1 MLRPTLRIF
10 ALVLAFTV
18 APQVFADDQDDIK
31 DPHKGVLVQKDR
43 QNSYHL
49 DHRGAQLDQQGG
61 QHLVEHQDLAK
72 QLRDLLDQ
80 RKDHLG
86 KLGYPGA
93 HQAGQI
99 EKRKAQ
105 LDQNQNCAPTCPR
118 SRS

>member
-18 APQVFADDQDDIK
+18 ASQVFADDQHDIK
-31 DPHKGVLVQKDR
+31 DLHKGVLVQKDR
-43 QNSYHL
+43 QNGYHL
-49 DHRGAQLDQQGG
+49 DHRGGHMDHQGG

-72 QLRDLLDQ
+72 QLRDLVDQ
-80 RKDHLG
+80 RKH
-86 KLGYPGA
+86 GYPGA
-93 HQAGQI
+93 HRAGQI

-105 LDQNQNCAPTCPR
+105 IDETQNCAPTCPR